1 MALILYADVALSAL
15 PEATKNDLNTQ
26 LRGQEEILDDVRWQV
41 DCIRRLVLRVHQMS
55 DLSVKEESDVWLMSV
70 LPQVVDEAVSE
81 GYERLFL
88 KYDKNM
94 DGSLSID
101 ELGLVAV
108 DALKQSDSLIEVR
121 RP

>member
-1 MALILYADVALSAL
+1 MYADVALSAL

-41 DCIRRLVLRVHQMS
+41 DCIRRMVLRVHQMS

>member
-41 DCIRRLVLRVHQMS
+41 DCIRRMVLRVHQMS

>member
-55 DLSVKEESDVWLMSV
+55 DLSVEEESDVWLMSV

-88 KYDKNM
+88 KSDKNM